1 MDKCTNNESPPN
13 CPQSNICKY
22 VIWDSNSPYSPP
34 DLCQLASE
42 TCDLIDKDP
51 KAMSETE
58 TWMKKFG
65 KLTTNV

>member
-22 VIWDSNSPYSPP
+22 VIWERNRDYLPGW
-34 DLCQLASE
+34 CQLAST
-42 TCDLIDKDP
+42 TCILIPKEP